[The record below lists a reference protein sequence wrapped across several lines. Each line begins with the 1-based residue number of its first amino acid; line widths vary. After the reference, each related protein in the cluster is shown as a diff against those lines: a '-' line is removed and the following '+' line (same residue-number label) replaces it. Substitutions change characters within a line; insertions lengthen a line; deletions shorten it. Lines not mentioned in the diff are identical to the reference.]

1 MNYKSARI
9 MYTYMSYFLLNVIN
23 IQFQVLNSMQ
33 GQNVKSF
40 NVIYRCIKA
49 FLIGKIIFTLKRET
63 AGKRIERIR
72 SQLILCEVCDYLMFP
87 LTLPFS
93 RFQTA
98 IVEASIMYITCVFSI
113 QTCQNMLEFVG
124 LAIFYMFLVTYIMWY
139 QSNSFA
145 FASVGFSLVFIIMLY
160 YYQESDQKSPITEEV
175 QLKKNSQQLEKVF
188 QKHYSQY
195 IQDVNQEQNK
205 HITTIIAS
213 IRINFNP
220 EIERL
225 VQFTRLM
232 EQLCLEYKV
241 SFVTVSSKTFQFFV
255 SEEVSTI
262 QKKFDQ
268 ALQLCSGA
276 QVIAKCLDMKVSAGV
291 AFGEIEQVKQIF
303 GNLQY
308 KQYYGDALELADFVS
323 QHSFDEI
330 LVDATGLYDDT
341 RKPGADHRYGQ
352 HFQEPHFAYKTELRK
367 LDFEG
372 ETRLIAVAAPRDT
385 MTKQLSDV
393 LIKSGNINDISLNI
407 VIAPSSEPTTDNVT
421 ESDSNT
427 ATKFIDTRV
436 RYESSQPIIKNS
448 DSPYTEPIHIICP
461 PVQQKANQLEK
472 RSRFAFLKEI
482 QQVMSNQQICSI
494 DQLNI
499 HFSNSLVQNIQP
511 LIPYYFAFGIA
522 CALQYQFKV
531 LFSEEMLVQ
540 IEIYDQVTLKQWLSR
555 QFVIF
560 AVVGFAEL
568 LCVVPYLLFHFGAK
582 IDNVKMKTMKAVDI
596 QIQKLLFA
604 IMALWN
610 LTILYGYQ
618 IMLKILK
625 NYPHLKNVCD
635 VAQTSAWTITLY
647 VMHNFNQV
655 INVSSQHPL
664 YIYRNLKV
672 FTVMELVHWL
682 MVFRQFPVM
691 AALMLFMQVQQL
703 PVQLQVLRGREEHL
717 PPKRH
722 SRERQK
728 ADPDPEPPPDAAPG
742 EQRAPAADEEPADPP
757 AGHRGRPDGEVR
769 EAEDGA
775 GHRERRRDDL
785 YDLPE
790 REAEAPAGGGAGG
803 APEQLRA
810 LPAGV
815 RLRVGGE
822 DERGAGGGLPELR
835 RPTPPAVAPGLTK
848 VHQLG
853 LLQGVRHQGR
863 PLPPRSVRAALP
875 LPAAPKARTRRRE
888 AGGGRRKRRHA
899 LLRRRALR
907 RGGRGRRRAPGLPQQ
922 RRQGEGLQEVL
933 GVVQTARGGKRW
945 ELSHQVPEEVHRL
958 RRPSRNVEVILLQI
972 SIHNDLLFC
981 NFFGVLITRMIYQ
994 NTTAHMY
1001 RIEYF

>member
-9 MYTYMSYFLLNVIN
+9 MYTYLSYFLLNVIN
-23 IQFQVLNSMQ
+23 IQFQVLNSMLS
-33 GQNVKSF
+33 QNVKSF
-40 NVIYRCIKA
+40 NVIYRCLKA
-49 FLIGKIIFTLKRET
+49 FLIGKIIFTVKRET
-63 AGKRIERIR
+63 ASQRIQRIR
-72 SQLILCEVCDYLMFP
+72 SQLILFEVCDYLMFP
-87 LTLPFS
+87 LTQPFS

-98 IVEASIMYITCVFSI
+98 IVEASIMYTTCVFSI

-124 LAIFYMFLVTYIMWY
+124 LSIFYMLLVTYIMWY

-145 FASVGFSLVFIIMLY
+145 FASVGFSLVFILMLY

-195 IQDVNQEQNK
+195 IQDVNQEQNR

-225 VQFTRLM
+225 VQFTRLL

-330 LVDATGLYDDT
+330 LVDATGLYDDS
-341 RKPGADHRYGQ
+341 RKPGAGFTDPRYGQ

-372 ETRLIAVAAPRDT
+372 ETRLIAVAEPRDT

-436 RYESSQPIIKNS
+436 KYESSQPIIKNS
-448 DSPYTEPIHIICP
+448 DSPYTEPIHVICP
-461 PVQQKANQLEK
+461 HVQSTANQLEK

-482 QQVMSNQQICSI
+482 QQVMSYQQICSI

-499 HFSNSLVQNIQP
+499 HFSNSLIQNIQP

-531 LFSEEMLVQ
+531 LFSEEMLAQ
-540 IEIYDQVTLKQWLSR
+540 IEIYDRVTLKQWLLR

-568 LCVVPYLLFHFGAK
+568 LCVAPYLLFHFGAT

-618 IMLKILK
+618 TMLKILK
-625 NYPHLKNVCD
+625 NYPHLKSVCD

-682 MVFRQFPVM
+682 VVFRQFPVM

-703 PVQLQVLRGREEHL
+703 PVQIYKYYVAVKNIFLQNGIRVNARKQVQILSRHRMQLQVNSELLLLTKNQPILQQDIVGDLMVKYEKLKTEPVTESDDETIFMTYLNAKLKLQLPEVPVVHLNNCVLFQLEYGFESVEKTNAVLAEVFQSFGAQHHLLLLRASRKATSWVCYRE
-717 PPKRH
+717 
-722 SRERQK
+722 SGTK
-728 ADPDPEPPPDAAPG
+728 ADLFPHV
-742 EQRAPAADEEPADPP
+742 QF
-757 AGHRGRPDGEVR
+757 V
-769 EAEDGA
+769 
-775 GHRERRRDDL
+775 L
-785 YDLPE
+785 LCLF
-790 REAEAPAGGGAGG
+790 
-803 APEQLRA
+803 Q
-810 LPAGV
+810 
-815 RLRVGGE
+815 
-822 DERGAGGGLPELR
+822 
-835 RPTPPAVAPGLTK
+835 
-848 VHQLG
+848 
-853 LLQGVRHQGR
+853 LLQKHEHVGVKLAVGD
-863 PLPPRSVRAALP
+863 VRGVTLCYEDVHCDVVGEAAAELQDFHSS
-875 LPAAPKARTRRRE
+875 AGKVKVSKKFWEWYRQHE
-888 AGGGRRKRRHA
+888 AGSAGNQAIKFQKRFIDH
-899 LLRRRALR
+899 
-907 RGGRGRRRAPGLPQQ
+907 
-922 RRQGEGLQEVL
+922 
-933 GVVQTARGGKRW
+933 GVQV
-945 ELSHQVPEEVHRL
+945 EL
-958 RRPSRNVEVILLQI
+958 
-972 SIHNDLLFC
+972 C
-981 NFFGVLITRMIYQ
+981 K
-994 NTTAHMY
+994 
-1001 RIEYF
+1001 

>member
-23 IQFQVLNSMQ
+23 IQTQVLNSIQ

-40 NVIYRCIKA
+40 NVIYRCLKA

-87 LTLPFS
+87 LTQPFS

-98 IVEASIMYITCVFSI
+98 IVEASIMYTTCVFSI

-145 FASVGFSLVFIIMLY
+145 FASVGFSLVFILMLY

-372 ETRLIAVAAPRDT
+372 ETRLIAVAEPRDT

-436 RYESSQPIIKNS
+436 KYESSQPIIKNS

-540 IEIYDQVTLKQWLSR
+540 IEIYDQVTLEQWLSR

-582 IDNVKMKTMKAVDI
+582 IDNMKMKTMKAVDI

-618 IMLKILK
+618 TMLKILK

-703 PVQLQVLRGREEHL
+703 PVQIYKYYVAVKNIFLQNGIRVNARKQIQILSRHRMQLQVNSELLLLTKNQPILQQDIVGDLMVKYEKLKTEPVTESDDETIFMTYLNAKLKHQLAEVPVVHLNNCVLFQLEYGFESVEKTNAVLAEVFQSFGAQHHLLLLRASRKATSWVCYRE
-717 PPKRH
+717 
-722 SRERQK
+722 SGTK
-728 ADPDPEPPPDAAPG
+728 ADLFPHV
-742 EQRAPAADEEPADPP
+742 QF
-757 AGHRGRPDGEVR
+757 V
-769 EAEDGA
+769 
-775 GHRERRRDDL
+775 L
-785 YDLPE
+785 LCLF
-790 REAEAPAGGGAGG
+790 
-803 APEQLRA
+803 Q
-810 LPAGV
+810 
-815 RLRVGGE
+815 
-822 DERGAGGGLPELR
+822 
-835 RPTPPAVAPGLTK
+835 
-848 VHQLG
+848 
-853 LLQGVRHQGR
+853 LLQKHEHVGVKLAVGD
-863 PLPPRSVRAALP
+863 VRGVTLCYEDVHCDVVGEAAAELQDFHSS
-875 LPAAPKARTRRRE
+875 AGKVKVSKKFWEWYRQHE
-888 AGGGRRKRRHA
+888 AGSAGNQAIKFQKRFIDH
-899 LLRRRALR
+899 
-907 RGGRGRRRAPGLPQQ
+907 
-922 RRQGEGLQEVL
+922 
-933 GVVQTARGGKRW
+933 GVQV
-945 ELSHQVPEEVHRL
+945 ELVK
-958 RRPSRNVEVILLQI
+958 
-972 SIHNDLLFC
+972 
-981 NFFGVLITRMIYQ
+981 
-994 NTTAHMY
+994 
-1001 RIEYF
+1001 